1 MPIPHR
7 AGSARSITKKL
18 RLRRGPITP
27 KALSGAI
34 AEVKKTSMRAIE
46 DATGRTWG
54 ARALASWQAALEAKA
69 DGREAEFL
77 EHYAHAITFRDEAIE
92 HAASGHKGTLTAI
105 ERQLREIPY

>member
-1 MPIPHR
+1 MPT
-7 AGSARSITKKL
+7 SKSVVKKL

-27 KALSGAI
+27 KAVSDAT
-34 AEVKKTSMRAIE
+34 AEVRKTSMRAIE

-69 DGREAEFL
+69 AGREAEFL
-77 EHYAHAITFRDEAIE
+77 EHYAHAITFRDESIE
-92 HAASGHKGTLTAI
+92 HAASGQKGTLAAL